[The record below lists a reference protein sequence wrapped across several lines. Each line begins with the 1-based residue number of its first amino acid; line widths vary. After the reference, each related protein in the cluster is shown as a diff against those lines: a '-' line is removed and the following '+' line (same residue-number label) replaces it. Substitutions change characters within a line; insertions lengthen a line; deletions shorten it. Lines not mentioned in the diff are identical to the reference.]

1 MNLNSEIKNM
11 LMIEE
16 VYSSHCINELHFLYI
31 FIHKYLTNKSMH
43 KSVNFKVAAGE
54 IDRGYTCHELQ
65 RSMLKIRHKRWL
77 SQWIGGGGYSLPESF
92 SSHLRPPTSLHQP
105 SLSLFSLAQISQFIS
120 CEHILLILCARA
132 APACYQTVHGSHIR
146 SNTHRPGR
154 LSSACR
160 YYSNLAR
167 AALQWLQ
174 CRCQRTKWLQ
184 CTIWNWSSSLALW
197 FARSKLQAVF
207 GGRTTQVKELR
218 P

>member
-1 MNLNSEIKNM
+1 M
-11 LMIEE
+11 
-16 VYSSHCINELHFLYI
+16 
-31 FIHKYLTNKSMH
+31 
-43 KSVNFKVAAGE
+43 
-54 IDRGYTCHELQ
+54 
-65 RSMLKIRHKRWL
+65 KRWL
-77 SQWIGGGGYSLPESF
+77 SQWIGGGGGGYSLPES
-92 SSHLRPPTSLHQP
+92 SSPCLRPPTSLHQP

-120 CEHILLILCARA
+120 CEHILLILCARV

-174 CRCQRTKWLQ
+174 CCCQHTKWLQ

-207 GGRTTQVKELR
+207 GGSTSQVKEPR
-218 P
+218 PSIAHGYLPFMPAMCMHASGSNLDRKIGYAVSAYIYQGHIKWEKSRFRVSNIHLQVPQDLGP

>member
-1 MNLNSEIKNM
+1 MNLNSEIKNI
-11 LMIEE
+11 LLIEE
-16 VYSSHCINELHFLYI
+16 VYCINELHFWCI
-31 FIHKYLTNKSMH
+31 FIHKYLTHKSMH
-43 KSVNFKVAAGE
+43 KSKGGFWWNRQRLHMSWAPE
-54 IDRGYTCHELQ
+54 INAKDKAQ
-65 RSMLKIRHKRWL
+65 KMKRWL

-207 GGRTTQVKELR
+207 GGRTTQVKEPR